1 LPPAAHRPG
10 MDRPALHL
18 AIAACLLLAGCS
30 VLGPDHTRQERAVEA
45 LADAREAVDATDG
58 YRFDGD
64 LRVVATAD
72 GRTERVEIGMN
83 GTVDATERRMHST
96 AVREGEAYESYLIN
110 RTAYRECGGP
120 MGMDMW
126 GVENV
131 TADDWTAA
139 TPAARQLALLES
151 GSVYY
156 NGTRTL
162 DGEEAVLLVGRPTTE
177 ALTKYRERRDRS
189 LLGGPNVENAAVRV
203 WLDTETHRPLRSAV
217 RFEVSQGGN
226 SASATIDM
234 RFADYDSDL
243 SVDVPV
249 IPDERTWGTGCPE

>member
-1 LPPAAHRPG
+1 

-18 AIAACLLLAGCS
+18 AVAACLLLAGCS
-30 VLGPDHTRQERAVEA
+30 VLGPDHTREERAVAA
-45 LADAREAVDATDG
+45 LADAREAVNDTDT

-72 GRTERVEIGMN
+72 GRTERVEASLN
-83 GTVDATERRMHST
+83 GTVDAAERRMHST
-96 AVREGEAYESYLIN
+96 TVREGEAYEAYVVD
-110 RTAYRECGGP
+110 RTAYRQCGGP

-131 TADDWTAA
+131 SADDWRMG

-151 GSVYY
+151 GSLFH

-162 DGEEAVLLVGRPTTE
+162 DGREAVLLVGRPTTD
-177 ALTKYRERRDRS
+177 ALTRYQERRDRS
-189 LLGGPNVENAAVRV
+189 LLGGPSVDDAEVRV
-203 WLDTETHRPLRSAV
+203 WLDPETNRPLRSAV
-217 RFEVSQGGN
+217 RFAVSQGGN
-226 SASATIDM
+226 TASATVDM
-234 RFADYDSDL
+234 RFADYGADI

-249 IPDERTWGTGCPE
+249 IPDDRTWGTGCPG

>member
-1 LPPAAHRPG
+1 MNRPP
-10 MDRPALHL
+10 LHL
-18 AIAACLLLAGCS
+18 AIAACVLLAGCS
-30 VLGPDHTRQERAVEA
+30 VLGADHTRQERAVEA
-45 LADAREAVDATDG
+45 LADARDAANATDG

-72 GRTERVEIGMN
+72 GETERVEIGMN
-83 GTVDATERRMHST
+83 GTVDTAERRMHST
-96 AVREGEAYESYLIN
+96 SVRDRETYESYLIN

-120 MGMDMW
+120 IGMDMW

-131 TADDWTAA
+131 TTDDWTMA

-151 GSVYY
+151 GSLFH

-162 DGEEAVLLVGRPTTE
+162 DGEAAVLLVGHPTTE
-177 ALTKYRERRDRS
+177 ALTKYQERRDRS
-189 LLGGPNVENAAVRV
+189 LLGGPSVENAEVRV
-203 WLDTETHRPLRSAV
+203 WLDAETHRPLRSAV

-226 SASATIDM
+226 SASATVDM
-234 RFADYDSDL
+234 RFDDHGSDL

-249 IPDERTWGTGCPE
+249 IPDDQTWGVGCPG

>member
-1 LPPAAHRPG
+1 

-18 AIAACLLLAGCS
+18 AVAACILLAGCS
-30 VLGPDHTRQERAVEA
+30 VLGPDQTREERAVEA
-45 LADAREAVDATDG
+45 LADAREAVNDTDT
-58 YRFDGD
+58 YRFEGD

-72 GRTERVEIGMN
+72 GRTERVEASLN
-83 GTVDATERRMHST
+83 GTVDAAERRMHST
-96 AVREGEAYESYLIN
+96 TVREGEASESYVVD

-131 TADDWTAA
+131 TADDWRVA

-151 GSVYY
+151 GSLSH

-162 DGEEAVLLVGRPTTE
+162 DGREAVLLVGRPTTDG
-177 ALTKYRERRDRS
+177 LTRYQERRDRS
-189 LLGGPNVENAAVRV
+189 LLGGPTVDDAEVRV
-203 WLDTETHRPLRSAV
+203 WLDPETRRPLRSAV
-217 RFEVSQGGN
+217 QFEVSQGGN
-226 SASATIDM
+226 SATATVDM
-234 RFADYDSDL
+234 RFADYGSDL

-249 IPDERTWGTGCPE
+249 IPDDRTWGTGCPG

>member
-1 LPPAAHRPG
+1 

-18 AIAACLLLAGCS
+18 AVAACLVLAGCS
-30 VLGPDHTRQERAVEA
+30 VLGPDHTRDERAADA
-45 LADAREAVDATDG
+45 LADARDAVNVTDT

-64 LRVVATAD
+64 LQVVATAD
-72 GRTERVEIGMN
+72 GETERVAIGTN
-83 GTVDATERRMHST
+83 GTVDAADRRMHST
-96 AVREGEAYESYLIN
+96 SVREGEAYDAYVID

-120 MGMDMW
+120 MAMDLW

-131 TADDWTAA
+131 TADDWTMA

-151 GSVYY
+151 GSLFH
-156 NGTRTL
+156 NGTHSV

-177 ALTKYRERRDRS
+177 ALTRYQERRDRS
-189 LLGGPNVENAAVRV
+189 LLGGPSVDDATVRV
-203 WLDTETHRPLRSAV
+203 WLDPESHRPLRSAV

-226 SASATIDM
+226 SASASIDM
-234 RFADYDSDL
+234 RFADYGGDL

-249 IPDERTWGTGCPE
+249 IPDEETWETGCPGR

>member
-1 LPPAAHRPG
+1 
-10 MDRPALHL
+10 MDRIALHL
-18 AIAACLLLAGCS
+18 TIAACLVLAGCS
-30 VLGPDHTRQERAVEA
+30 ALGPDHTRQERAVET
-45 LADAREAVDATDG
+45 LADARDAVNATDG

-72 GRTERVEIGMN
+72 GETERVEIGMN
-83 GTVDATERRMHST
+83 GTVDAAERRIHST
-96 AVREGEAYESYLIN
+96 SVRDGETFESYVTN

-131 TADDWTAA
+131 TTDDWTTA

-151 GSVYY
+151 GSIYY

-162 DGEEAVLLVGRPTTE
+162 DGREAVLLVGRPTTE
-177 ALTKYRERRDRS
+177 ALTKYQERRDRS
-189 LLGGPNVENAAVRV
+189 LLGGPSVENATVRV
-203 WLDTETHRPLRSAV
+203 WLDPETSRPLRSAV

-226 SASATIDM
+226 SASATVDM
-234 RFADYDSDL
+234 RFDDYDSDL

-249 IPDERTWGTGCPE
+249 IPDERTWGTGCPG

>member
-1 LPPAAHRPG
+1 

-18 AIAACLLLAGCS
+18 AVAACLVLAGCS
-30 VLGPDHTRQERAVEA
+30 ALGPDHTRDERAVDA
-45 LADAREAVDATDG
+45 LADARDAVDATDT

-72 GRTERVEIGMN
+72 GETERVAIGTN
-83 GTVDATERRMHST
+83 GTVDAAERRMRST
-96 AVREGEAYESYLIN
+96 TVRDGEAYESYVIN

-120 MGMDMW
+120 VGMDLW

-131 TADDWTAA
+131 TTDDWTTA

-151 GSVYY
+151 GSLSH
-156 NGTRTL
+156 NGTRTV
-162 DGEEAVLLVGRPTTE
+162 DGEEAVLLVGHPTTE
-177 ALTKYRERRDRS
+177 ALTKYQERRDRS
-189 LLGGPNVENAAVRV
+189 PLGGPSVDDAEVRV
-203 WLDTETHRPLRSAV
+203 WLDAESHRPLRSAV

-226 SASATIDM
+226 SASASIEM
-234 RFADYDSDL
+234 GFGDYDSDL

-249 IPDERTWGTGCPE
+249 IPDERTWGTGCPGG

>member
-1 LPPAAHRPG
+1 
-10 MDRPALHL
+10 MDRPGFHL
-18 AIAACLLLAGCS
+18 AVAACTLLAGCS
-30 VLGPDHTRQERAVEA
+30 VLGPDHTREERAGEA
-45 LADAREAVDATDG
+45 LADALEAVNDTDT

-72 GRTERVEIGMN
+72 GETERVGIDVN
-83 GTVDATERRMHST
+83 GTVEAAERRMHST

-120 MGMDMW
+120 MGMDLW
-126 GVENV
+126 DVEDV
-131 TADDWTAA
+131 TTDDWRMA

-151 GSVYY
+151 GSLYH

-162 DGEEAVLLVGRPTTE
+162 DGVESVLLVGHPTTDG
-177 ALTKYRERRDRS
+177 LTKYQERRDRS
-189 LLGGPNVENAAVRV
+189 LLGGPSVDDAEVRV
-203 WLDTETHRPLRSAV
+203 WLDPETYRPLRSAV

-226 SASATIDM
+226 TASATVEM
-234 RFADYDSDL
+234 NFADYGADL

-249 IPDERTWGTGCPE
+249 IPDEQTWGTGCPG